1 MSVLVNFAMFPTDQG
16 TSKSESVSKVLEFI
30 KNSGVD
36 YKLSPMATTVE
47 TETMEEALAIIN
59 GAYKVLESDHER
71 IYSTITIDARKGDL
85 GRMTSKIDSIENKI
99 GTVNK

>member
-1 MSVLVNFAMFPTDQG
+1 MSVLINFAMFPTDKG
-16 TSKSESVSKVLEFI
+16 TSKSDSVSKVLDFI
-30 KNSGVD
+30 KKSGVD

-47 TETMEEALAIIN
+47 TETMEEALEIIN

-71 IYSTITIDARKGDL
+71 IYSTITIDARKGEL
-85 GRMTSKIDSIENKI
+85 GRMTSKIDSIEKKI